1 MRWVM
6 SRKMN
11 IAIIVAGGSGM
22 RFGGEIPKQFVKVNG
37 KEIIEH
43 CVETF
48 SGIEKIDK
56 IVIACNEK
64 WIAHTQE
71 LFAENKKISV
81 ICGGQNR
88 FNSSFNGLKCIHE
101 NGWIHSNVL
110 IHDAA
115 RPFVSEEIIENCVAN
130 LERFSALTVSVPIF
144 DTIVMAKDGFVEKV
158 LDRSKL
164 FGNQTPQC
172 FWFETIWSAYNCAKN
187 DEFTDDI
194 SVVLANC
201 GKVRILDGDFKNKK
215 ITKIEDI
222 LQNETRKCPKCY

>member
-1 MRWVM
+1 MRLVM

-11 IAIIVAGGSGM
+11 IAIIVAGGSGL
-22 RFGGEIPKQFVKVNG
+22 RFGGEIPKQFMKMNG
-37 KEIIEH
+37 KEVISY

-48 SGIEKIDK
+48 SGIEEIDK
-56 IVIACNEK
+56 IVIVCHK
-64 WIAHTQE
+64 DWIAHTQK

-81 ICGGQNR
+81 ICGGENR
-88 FNSSFNGLKCIHE
+88 FNSSFNGLKFIHE

-115 RPFVSEEIIENCVAN
+115 RPFVSEEIIKNCVVS
-130 LERFSALTVSVPIF
+130 LKEFSALTVSIPIF
-144 DTIVMAKDGFVEKV
+144 DTIVLAKDGFVEEV
-158 LDRSKL
+158 LDRSKF

-172 FWFETIWSAYNCAKN
+172 FWFETIWAAYNFAKT
-187 DEFTDDI
+187 DKFTDDV
-194 SVVLANC
+194 SVVLANG

-222 LQNETRKCPKCY
+222 SRD